1 MLQLQLSLLQ
11 DIGHHNARDQGQ
23 TNRHKEGEVKRL
35 GCLLTLLEGVEHR
48 EWRGRHFILEVW
60 LVRHSGQESLIHV
73 LREQRLNI
81 LGGDV
86 HKVGDVVGVVL
97 GVGLVDLVRTVSVGV
112 QWLVITLLEDSVV
125 EIKVAVGILI
135 PVGLESTASGIR
147 EVLRK
152 LFKVEVI
159 GV

>member
-1 MLQLQLSLLQ
+1 M
-11 DIGHHNARDQGQ
+11 
-23 TNRHKEGEVKRL
+23 
-35 GCLLTLLEGVEHR
+35 
-48 EWRGRHFILEVW
+48 
-60 LVRHSGQESLIHV
+60 
-73 LREQRLNI
+73 
-81 LGGDV
+81 GGDV
-86 HKVGDVVGVVL
+86 HKVRDVVGVVL
-97 GVGLVDLVRTVSVGV
+97 GVGLVDLVGTVSVGV
-112 QWLVITLLEDSVV
+112 QWLVVTLLEDSIV